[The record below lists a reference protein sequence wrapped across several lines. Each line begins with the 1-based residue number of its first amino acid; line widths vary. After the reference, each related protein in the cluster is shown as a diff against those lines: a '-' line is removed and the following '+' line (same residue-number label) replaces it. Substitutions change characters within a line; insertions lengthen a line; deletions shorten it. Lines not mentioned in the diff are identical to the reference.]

1 MFARLV
7 VFGQSVFSPERKP
20 MTLQYR
26 NRAMNGAQAT
36 KPVIKSIKAAAR
48 AEDITSVLGTDELDL
63 VLMAV
68 YQSCKHAPM
77 CAAVSREF
85 KRAKEAAEKGSMAML
100 VAPHRRHMKIASK
113 PSLIP
118 SVEED
123 TAVIQTWGEKLESY
137 EPKDNILLCCDKDDM
152 RRVLDMQGARGN
164 GWLSNFAVDAYMS
177 KLMPLLAHAEPGAPR
192 VFLPGAHSLS
202 LFAKGTLG
210 FISENGEN
218 GEIDFE
224 RTDQLRARAKG
235 VLAGAE
241 ELYVNF
247 NLGNYHWA
255 LMRVSFK
262 HQRCEIYDSTGH
274 TKEIH
279 GRKLLLGLQ
288 ELTEVDVSK
297 WVVVLYETPASG
309 MAQQT
314 DGKSC
319 GVFLCITAAHL
330 LSDAELPD
338 IQADIKAWRRH
349 IAATVG
355 SVTYKEF

>member
-1 MFARLV
+1 MSREKVVIQKPFLFFSVNSEITLLRGCYRLYNQPAQAAQGRRSCRLMFARLV

-68 YQSCKHAPM
+68 YQSCERAPM

-123 TAVIQTWGEKLESY
+123 TAVIQTWGETLELY
-137 EPKDNILLCCDKDDM
+137 VPEDLLLSCDKDDM
-152 RRVLDMQGARGN
+152 RRILERQAPTWPHEVSRN

-177 KLMPLLAHAEPGAPR
+177 KLMPRLADAEPGALR
-192 VFLPGAHSLS
+192 VFLPGAHTLS

-210 FISENGEN
+210 LTCKNGEN

-224 RTDQLRARAKG
+224 RTDQLRAHAQN

-247 NLGNYHWA
+247 NLGNDSHRA
-255 LMRVSFK
+255 LMRV
-262 HQRCEIYDSTGH
+262 
-274 TKEIH
+274 
-279 GRKLLLGLQ
+279 
-288 ELTEVDVSK
+288 
-297 WVVVLYETPASG
+297 
-309 MAQQT
+309 
-314 DGKSC
+314 
-319 GVFLCITAAHL
+319 
-330 LSDAELPD
+330 
-338 IQADIKAWRRH
+338 
-349 IAATVG
+349 
-355 SVTYKEF
+355 

>member
-1 MFARLV
+1 MFARRV
-7 VFGQSVFSPERKP
+7 VFGQSIFSPERKP

-26 NRAMNGAQAT
+26 NRAMDGVQAT
-36 KPVIKSIKAAAR
+36 KPVMKSIKAAAFV
-48 AEDITSVLGTDELDL
+48 EDITSVLGSDVLDM

-68 YQSCKHAPM
+68 YQSCEHAPM

-85 KRAKEAAEKGSMAML
+85 KRAKEAAEKGSMAMH

-118 SVEED
+118 SVEKD

-137 EPKDNILLCCDKDDM
+137 VPKDNILFCCDKDDM
-152 RRVLDMQGARGN
+152 RRVLDMQDARGN
-164 GWLSNFAVDAYMS
+164 GWLSNFSVDSYMS
-177 KLMPLLAHAEPGAPR
+177 TLMPRLADAEQGVPT
-192 VFLPGAHSLS
+192 VYLPGGHSLS

-210 FISENGEN
+210 FICEDGDT
-218 GEIDFE
+218 GEIDLE
-224 RTDQLRARAKG
+224 RTGQLRAHAIG

-255 LMRVSFK
+255 LMRVSFT
-262 HQRCEIYDSTGH
+262 HHRCEIYDSTGH

-288 ELTEVDVSK
+288 ELTGVDVSK

-349 IAATVG
+349 IAVTVAA
-355 SVTYKEF
+355 